1 MPKTK
6 QEMFFLGSGE
16 DITEWLFV
24 RGVEVV
30 DYTIYIFFETI
41 IRSLHTFF
49 LFMNII
55 VFPMNPHKTNIIINQ
70 GIRKLITLNHQPTYG
85 LFALNI

>member
-1 MPKTK
+1 MQNIEFLDRDSIITIRFVSQK
-6 QEMFFLGSGE
+6 QKGGNVFLGSGK

-41 IRSLHTFF
+41 IRSLHTFLYLCIL
-49 LFMNII
+49 LFSLW
-55 VFPMNPHKTNIIINQ
+55 TLT
-70 GIRKLITLNHQPTYG
+70 KLT
-85 LFALNI
+85 